1 MTSAI
6 TGVSSFADVVGQV
19 GGLTAAT
26 TGFGTAAS
34 SATAVAAMCAPPGND
49 ADSVQATAQNAA
61 TTAEFITSLGAGI
74 EQLGERAAETTT
86 ENVAF
91 EALGVA
97 GGAAIAAI

>member
-34 SATAVAAMCAPPGND
+34 SATAIAAECTPPGND
-49 ADSVQATAQNAA
+49 ADSVQATTQNAA

-91 EALGVA
+91 EALGTA